1 MSNTKKET
9 IKHNFGEKSKEYYKG
24 AEIEVGVSDKYLQS
38 RKKACEMIES
48 EKYGLTDG
56 DFWILKNKV
65 GNKLY
70 YNGLIISHQGV
81 QKVNDHLEEEL
92 KFKEEYCSD
101 PTPFDY
107 GGKKGLVMSYRDKR
121 DGLLEY
127 GEISEDNCKNEY
139 PYAMLLKRTFDR
151 VVLVKSKLK
160 FYGIYGE
167 DEAEEF
173 VNSEA
178 KINEETEEVI
188 EETSKEQNEEAEN
201 TQFEM
206 SIEEAKNHK
215 LISGSQKLVGTSP
228 YKFVAECKPGKE
240 QMAKNILVQFASQG
254 HPQDAA
260 ACRAILKGLEQGAIN
275 FPSALN

>member
-1 MSNTKKET
+1 MANTKKEEV
-9 IKHNFGEKSKEYYKG
+9 KHNFGEKRKEYYKG
-24 AEIEVGVSDKYLQS
+24 AEIEVGVNEKYLES

-48 EKYGLTDG
+48 GKYGLTES
-56 DFWILKNKV
+56 DFWILKNKI

-81 QKVNDHLEEEL
+81 QKVNDHLEDEL

-101 PTPFDY
+101 PISFEY
-107 GGKKGLVMSYRDKR
+107 AGRKGLMMTYRDKR

-127 GEISEDNCKNEY
+127 GEISEENCKNEY

-173 VNSEA
+173 KPNEA
-178 KINEETEEVI
+178 DINNALDE
-188 EETSKEQNEEAEN
+188 EQNSIESKNGE
-201 TQFEM
+201 TFEM

-215 LISGSQKLVGTSP
+215 LLSGSEKLVGTSP
-228 YKFVAECKPGKE
+228 YKFVADCKPGKE
-240 QMAKNILVQFASQG
+240 QMAKSILVQFATQG

-260 ACRAILKGLEQGAIN
+260 ACRAILKGLELGTIQ
-275 FPSALN
+275 FPATN

>member
-1 MSNTKKET
+1 MSNTKKEE
-9 IKHNFGEKSKEYYKG
+9 IKHNFGERSKEYYKG
-24 AEIEVGVSDKYLQS
+24 AEIEVAASDKYKQS

-48 EKYGLTDG
+48 EKYGLEDS

-70 YNGLIISHQGV
+70 YTGLIISHQGV
-81 QKVNDHLEEEL
+81 QKVNDHLEDEL
-92 KFKEEYCSD
+92 KFKEEYCSN
-101 PTPFDY
+101 PIPFEY
-107 GGKKGLVMSYRDKR
+107 GGKKGLMMEYRDKR

-127 GEISEDNCKNEY
+127 GEISEDNCKNDY

-167 DEAEEF
+167 DEADEF
-173 VNSEA
+173 KATEVVV
-178 KINEETEEVI
+178 NEETGEVV
-188 EETSKEQNEEAEN
+188 EDTSTNKQNEE
-201 TQFEM
+201 TQYEM
-206 SIEEAKNHK
+206 SIDEAKNHK

-240 QMAKNILVQFASQG
+240 QMAKNILVQFATQG

-260 ACRAILKGLEQGAIN
+260 ACRAILKGLEQGTIT
-275 FPSALN
+275 FPTSLS